1 MRVINQ
7 GASAT
12 IDMRLKKGTR
22 WVNFDQVTDLT
33 VALLCDNMNVRTEL
47 TPGEHFRASGD
58 ILTLLLD
65 KTLTVRTGRYRVLV
79 RFKRDGQW
87 LSFDPYAFIVVRSK
101 APSVYETANYGM
113 TGASADAGEVCLVPV
128 RRVPGQSSPA
138 PAGAPRRQNPT
149 GGHRRMEHASG
160 RTLRRGHRRNLQ
172 IDNNEPL
179 TIQQHGKILR

>member
-1 MRVINQ
+1 MRVVNQ

-12 IDMRLKKGTR
+12 IDMNLKKGTR
-22 WVNFDQVTDLT
+22 WVDFDQVTDLT

-138 PAGAPRRQNPT
+138 PAGAPPQATSGKRTSTDGTRLRAHSPTQTSTQFANRQQ
-149 GGHRRMEHASG
+149 
-160 RTLRRGHRRNLQ
+160 RTT
-172 IDNNEPL
+172 NNS
-179 TIQQHGKILR
+179 TTWQNS